1 MPNEMVMRSTSTPS
15 TYVQVM
21 PLQPP
26 TSRLLCNDGLP
37 PGLPYYGNPDT
48 RSVNNINTNHDIISK
63 QTYPCGHFFPTCA
76 DIIGQVA
83 GFITM
88 HEKMPSRKIGITT
101 PSYDFKLL
109 HAENNSKRCA
119 MSEQTAFDMASNT
132 LQFGFANRCC
142 ATKNMIA
149 SFSMK
154 PVDMGYNSLTSF
166 LNDEHGTVRTQV
178 SYAKQAENS
187 SYESSSVTGVSRKI
201 FNEHSRNGHRDSQEE
216 MISGQEY
223 IKRLLQAHQVVDEL
237 LKSRGLIPEDEIGYL
252 RNLRQK
258 MSRETKIEERSA
270 VNVFNLGT
278 FKNTGHLDTVE
289 ASQQHCVS
297 NGSNSGLSMDA
308 ESEND
313 FRASPKLRK
322 LNLQKFTVTDFLP
335 TKKQETLIVKSVE
348 VNIIMTKEAKD
359 VYLKVIIRKPHYC
372 WLYMD
377 TKIRF
382 EKKEAINKTI
392 NFNATRNIK
401 KGCNK
406 KQQTIGG
413 QTKLE
418 SKSLAHLPAK
428 LSKKNFVNLFQN
440 KKLNQDYKMEVE
452 TALEQVTLISIRESG
467 TFNESPTNK
476 KHNVFISKS
485 KCETVD
491 VCFCF
496 INEFCWPDKTTISL
510 AIARYTTVRKKS
522 IVISDKRFL
531 EKIEKEQKSNC
542 DKDDSMHVFLLMKTG
557 KLPLQYNS
565 MFPEIQNMEKTSKII
580 VAAKESEETES
591 RNSVREIKKNFS
603 NLKIKKRFK
612 FPASIEESAKKLKTP
627 EESTS
632 LLLIPYLKRT
642 TPNETRETF
651 TNNKQQL
658 CTVTISKNFCQQPK
672 LSQLQTVMEVPVRLH
687 KTKVTKLVMIKQMNN
702 KEDQLEELLKV
713 NNSSVPKKKE
723 FFELKKV
730 QKTLQNYTAVTQNYY
745 QQTLRS
751 TAGKSNEMTEFERNA
766 GIDIRRVRE
775 HLRRIN
781 FNKTSVV
788 KLESFVHRIN
798 QVPVKLSNTASLE
811 TSKQDSSILSVV
823 KKKAKKKLSGTKID
837 KNSKGQSA
845 GTRTTTPPEK
855 RCHVNGTTAE
865 RNKEILDNEL
875 VNEYRRTQHIPKPQA
890 IIPAWNMHDERKQA
904 TVNVWNPPKLR
915 HGTLPIASPV
925 PCFIHTRT
933 PAPVNVA
940 GTLSTTPLSITAVL
954 RHVNANPLP
963 VITSR
968 PKNVLSGG
976 NNRTIL
982 SSLQQQMPSNQFG
995 VMLKRVD
1002 RVTLQKSKLR
1012 GAITQ
1017 SAPKKPWIPKW
1028 RRIQRTEEEEEA
1040 ETISAIEMYKNENG
1054 SNCDEQEKKQMP
1066 IQLSSHIAIQK
1077 NETDMTEA
1085 EKAMM
1090 VARKRQIEEETA
1102 KLQEYEE
1109 KRRIEREREKEEL
1122 RKLKEKKERRK
1133 FEREEEERQFQERLR
1148 QEEERRK
1155 QEEEKRK
1162 AEMEAERRKKE
1173 DEKRKRQQ
1181 MLSSQFTNVIPG
1193 QTWRNFVI
1201 PQKSD
1206 KADKFGNIVQ
1216 AKQEMSMTKEQQEEA
1231 KHNYL
1236 VSVKH
1241 TIEFKN
1247 VAPAELREKIRQ
1259 LHQRIC
1265 KLEADKYDLEKR
1277 HERQEYDLR
1286 ELNERQRQVARNK
1299 ALKKGLDPADTN
1311 SRHPPKVSIVSKY
1324 DRQIDRRNFKERRA
1338 MFENKN
1344 AYPCFPNVPP
1354 PPTVYEKVILS
1365 DDKGDEEEDDE
1376 EEEEE

>member
-1 MPNEMVMRSTSTPS
+1 MELNWFSTISQGVLFWMLPESFKEVNEDGINNFWTKGMPNEMVMRSTSTPS

-26 TSRLLCNDGLP
+26 TSRLLCNDGKR
-37 PGLPYYGNPDT
+37 GNLSSPDNGVP
-48 RSVNNINTNHDIISK
+48 SVQRITDGATAQLHQLVIILCR
-63 QTYPCGHFFPTCA
+63 TP
-76 DIIGQVA
+76 D
-83 GFITM
+83 
-88 HEKMPSRKIGITT
+88 

-252 RNLRQK
+252 R
-258 MSRETKIEERSA
+258 
-270 VNVFNLGT
+270 T

-322 LNLQKFTVTDFLP
+322 LNLQKFT
-335 TKKQETLIVKSVE
+335 
-348 VNIIMTKEAKD
+348 
-359 VYLKVIIRKPHYC
+359 
-372 WLYMD
+372 
-377 TKIRF
+377 
-382 EKKEAINKTI
+382 
-392 NFNATRNIK
+392 

-591 RNSVREIKKNFS
+591 RNSF
-603 NLKIKKRFK
+603 
-612 FPASIEESAKKLKTP
+612 T
-627 EESTS
+627 
-632 LLLIPYLKRT
+632 LIPYLKRT

-713 NNSSVPKKKE
+713 NNSSVPKKRILRTE
-723 FFELKKV
+723 ESP
-730 QKTLQNYTAVTQNYY
+730 KTLQNYTAVTQNYY

-823 KKKAKKKLSGTKID
+823 KKKQKKLSGTKID

-1299 ALKKGLDPADTN
+1299 ALKRDLIQLIQILDIRLLFYIFQRTRYVTSSSKDATLA
-1311 SRHPPKVSIVSKY
+1311 PKVSIVSKY

-1365 DDKGDEEEDDE
+1365 DDKGMYAIFAISHDDLDGGRSLEDISMQIVMVQSCTDRIQKRQIDGRLFSVMKRTMGSSGRRHTKRSKSPDFNLQGSFSPALYPINNLIWI
-1376 EEEEE
+1376 